1 MDNSIRVVIKNVYG
15 VDNIYPLCDKAQLF
29 CGLLKQKTLTSTDIG
44 FIKAIGFRVFV
55 EPDNPTEL

>member
-1 MDNSIRVVIKNVYG
+1 MDNSIRVLIKNVYG

-29 CGLLKQKTLTSTDIG
+29 CGLLKQKTLTHDNVE